1 METKMNFNYNQM
13 VQEIKSTFEC
23 KQHPNTRF
31 SAYCAICK
39 LNICEKCLDENSSHI
54 GHQIFYFSKIILS
67 EKYIKYH
74 QTLYFFCKYYLNCV
88 KEIVVELLS
97 DLSDINIKEKN
108 LKLGLKSQLKSAY
121 KLFHKINT
129 YEMHYTKYVLTTY
142 LNCKRLNYFNYQII
156 KNVYN
161 IKLNSVRIPDLD
173 DKDII
178 NKVKTMIDF
187 LRCAKNN
194 NNILKTCHSDLP
206 NTVYSY
212 VDYNTLTNPKINIYS
227 VKPPSMEKYIKK
239 GEIYLPKINEIKS
252 DNEINEQKKEI
263 NTTIKI
269 GESNDNNN
277 DKNDNN
283 AISNNNSEDKNK
295 INEENNDKINDKND
309 TKTENNENNEKN
321 DNINTNEN
329 KIINNSINSEVNEE
343 QKNESENNNIKIK
356 NAQSEDKKVS
366 ISTSPQKISAAKT
379 RTQILEEFKSKS
391 TPPLQAKVSASQSS
405 SKKSDSKKNNSLYAH
420 RANYE
425 LEEEIY
431 NKICGDISNQIN
443 NENIKKL
450 IYKKLTK
457 NCPEE
462 VEYRD
467 KTEYIYHDKAT
478 NKDIN
483 CCYFGEFKK
492 GTDIRH
498 GKGLFIWKDGE
509 TYLGYWAN
517 DKREGEGTNTYA
529 NGNTYQGNYKNG
541 KKEGLGE
548 YRWKN
553 GDFYSGYWK
562 NDMKEGKGIYKF
574 ANGDIYDGMFKN
586 DKING
591 KGSYIWAN
599 KIEYKGQFKNNIA
612 EKNGIIKYL
621 ITKDNDDFHFFKSKE
636 NNFSKNKSENFIED
650 EKEEENEIKNEK

>member
-1 METKMNFNYNQM
+1 MNFNYTQL

-23 KQHPNTRF
+23 KLHPNTRF
-31 SAYCAICK
+31 NAYCSICK
-39 LNICEKCLDENSSHI
+39 LNICEKCLGEKSPHI
-54 GHQIFYFSKIILS
+54 GHQIFYFSKIILA
-67 EKYIKYH
+67 EKYIKYY

-121 KLFHKINT
+121 KSFHKINT
-129 YEMHYTKYVLTTY
+129 YEMHYTKFVLSTY
-142 LNCKRLNYFNYQII
+142 LNCKRFNYFNYQII
-156 KNVYN
+156 QNVYN

-187 LRCAKNN
+187 LRCSKNN

-227 VKPPSMEKYIKK
+227 VKAPTIEKYIKK
-239 GEIYLPKINEIKS
+239 GEIYQPIINEIKS
-252 DNEINEQKKEI
+252 ENELIEQQIEI
-263 NTTIKI
+263 STSHNKLI
-269 GESNDNNN
+269 E
-277 DKNDNN
+277 
-283 AISNNNSEDKNK
+283 NSENNIFYEKLNDKNK
-295 INEENNDKINDKND
+295 INENSENN
-309 TKTENNENNEKN
+309 KTTEISEHKS
-321 DNINTNEN
+321 EN

-343 QKNESENNNIKIK
+343 QKNDTENDNNNNNIKKKIV
-356 NAQSEDKKVS
+356 QSEDKK
-366 ISTSPQKISAAKT
+366 ISTSPQKFSTMKT
-379 RTQILEEFKSKS
+379 RVQFLEEFKSKS
-391 TPPLQAKVSASQSS
+391 TPPFQGKVSTSQNN
-405 SKKSDSKKNNSLYAH
+405 SKKTESKKNNSLFVH

-425 LEEEIY
+425 LEEEIH
-431 NKICGDISNQIN
+431 NKFYGDISNQIN

-450 IYKKLTK
+450 IYKRLTK

-462 VEYRD
+462 VEYKD
-467 KTEYIYHDKAT
+467 KIEYIYHDKVT
-478 NKDIN
+478 NKDIS

-492 GTDIRH
+492 GTYIRH

-517 DKREGEGTNTYA
+517 DKREGDGTNTYA

-541 KKEGLGE
+541 KKEGFGE

-591 KGSYIWAN
+591 KGTYTWAN
-599 KIEYKGQFKNNIA
+599 KIGYKGQFKNNTV
-612 EKNGIIKYL
+612 EKNGILKYTM
-621 ITKDNDDFHFFKSKE
+621 TKDNDDISFFKNKAI
-636 NNFSKNKSENFIED
+636 NFTKHKNEINENFIED
-650 EKEEENEIKNEK
+650 EKDEENEDEIKNEK

>member
-1 METKMNFNYNQM
+1 METKMNFNYTQL

-23 KQHPNTRF
+23 KLHPNTKF
-31 SAYCAICK
+31 NAYCSLCK
-39 LNICEKCLDENSSHI
+39 LNICEKCLGDKSPHI
-54 GHQIFYFSKIILS
+54 GHQIFYFSKIILAD
-67 EKYIKYH
+67 KYIKYY

-88 KEIVVELLS
+88 KEIVIELLS
-97 DLSDINIKEKN
+97 DLSDINTKEKN

-121 KLFHKINT
+121 KIFHKINT
-129 YEMHYTKYVLTTY
+129 YEMQYTKFVLSTY
-142 LNCKRLNYFNYQII
+142 LNCKRFNYFNYQII
-156 KNVYN
+156 QNVYN

-187 LRCAKNN
+187 LRCSKNN

-227 VKPPSMEKYIKK
+227 VKAPLVEKYIKK
-239 GEIYLPKINEIKS
+239 GEIYQPNIKEIKS
-252 DNEINEQKKEI
+252 DNETNEQQQQNEISTNSSKINE
-263 NTTIKI
+263 NTENNIIYSTPYDKSKSKND
-269 GESNDNNN
+269 ENNDNNIKTNEIN
-277 DKNDNN
+277 DNKNDN
-283 AISNNNSEDKNK
+283 K
-295 INEENNDKINDKND
+295 
-309 TKTENNENNEKN
+309 
-321 DNINTNEN
+321 NEN

-343 QKNESENNNIKIK
+343 QKNDDKENSNNNNIKIK
-356 NAQSEDKKVS
+356 VVQSEDKK
-366 ISTSPQKISAAKT
+366 ISTSPQKFSIMKT
-379 RTQILEEFKSKS
+379 RAQFLEEFKSKS
-391 TPPLQAKVSASQSS
+391 TPPFQGKVPPPQSNL
-405 SKKSDSKKNNSLYAH
+405 KKSESKKNNSLFAH

-425 LEEEIY
+425 LEEEIH
-431 NKICGDISNQIN
+431 NKFYGDISNQIN

-450 IYKKLTK
+450 IYKRLTK

-462 VEYRD
+462 VEYKD
-467 KTEYIYHDKAT
+467 KIEYIYHDKVT
-478 NKDIN
+478 NKDIS

-492 GTDIRH
+492 GTYIRH

-574 ANGDIYDGMFKN
+574 ANGDVYDGMFKN

-591 KGSYIWAN
+591 EGTYTWAN
-599 KIEYKGQFKNNIA
+599 KIGYKGQFKNNTV
-612 EKNGIIKYL
+612 EKDGILKY
-621 ITKDNDDFHFFKSKE
+621 TVSKDNDEINIFKNKE
-636 NNFSKNKSENFIED
+636 NIFTQHKSEINENFIED
-650 EKEEENEIKNEK
+650 EKDDENEDEIKNEK